1 MLSIYKRELDGY
13 FNGFTGYLFVA
24 VSLAVIGIY
33 AMANNLTGGY
43 ANFEFALDSSKFVF
57 TILIPILTMRTLAE
71 DRKNKTDQLLYS
83 APVGAGAIVTG
94 KFLAAATVFAV
105 PCLVSCVYPVLLS
118 NYGTVSYVT
127 GFGGILAFFLMGCV
141 MIALGIFMSA
151 LTESLIVAAVLSFGS
166 LLVWLL
172 MDGLVS
178 FIPATA
184 AASLGCWCA
193 LAILAAL
200 AVQALTRSK
209 TLGLTI
215 ALGGGGLAAGL
226 YFLRPELLEGSFNTA
241 LQDLSIFSRFS
252 SLADGIYDLT
262 TLVFY
267 LSLTVLFLFFA
278 GIAVEKRRWS

>member
-1 MLSIYKRELDGY
+1 MLSVYKRELDSY

-33 AMANNLTGGY
+33 SMSNNVVAGL
-43 ANFEFALDSSKFVF
+43 ANFEFALDSSQFVF

-71 DRKNKTDQLLYS
+71 ERKNKTDQLLYS
-83 APVGAGAIVTG
+83 APIGTGAIIGG
-94 KFLAAATVFAV
+94 KFLAAATVFAL
-105 PCLVSCVYPVLLS
+105 PCLLVCVYPVIFS
-118 NYGTVSYVT
+118 NYGEVSYATAYAGV
-127 GFGGILAFFLMGCV
+127 LAFFLLGCV
-141 MIALGIFMSA
+141 MIALGIFLSA
-151 LTESLIVAAVLSFGS
+151 LTESLIVAAVTSFGS

-193 LAILAAL
+193 VAIVAGL
-200 AVQALTRSK
+200 AVQGLTRSK
-209 TLGLTI
+209 GLGFGL
-215 ALGGGGLAAGL
+215 AAVVSGGAAGL
-226 YFLRPELLEGSFNTA
+226 YFLKPELLEGSFNGA
-241 LQDLSIFSRFS
+241 LENFSIFSRYS
-252 SLADGIYDLT
+252 SFVEGVFDIP

-267 LSLTVLFLFFA
+267 ISLTVLFLFFA